1 MSCEK
6 KFVKAEPCSLDFRA
20 CLLGGSAKDQARR
33 RKIKRRAIAIS
44 FALEGALLTALVIL
58 PSLAEPAGLVVRSSV
73 PIPPYSTQLR
83 SPSSADPVEPRQVT
97 PVCVVCARLPVA
109 PITPAFQI
117 ERPAESGEVDA
128 IPGITAGPDQAS
140 SLANG
145 ISDGRREPA
154 RPPEPARPARL
165 REPNIDPA
173 LLIHRVEPVF
183 PALAR
188 QIRRGGKVE
197 LHALIA
203 TDGSVE
209 SLEVVSGEPLF
220 VESAL
225 EAVRQW
231 RYKPTYLNG
240 QPVEIDT
247 FITVIYTIEQH

>member
-1 MSCEK
+1 
-6 KFVKAEPCSLDFRA
+6 
-20 CLLGGSAKDQARR
+20 
-33 RKIKRRAIAIS
+33 
-44 FALEGALLTALVIL
+44 
-58 PSLAEPAGLVVRSSV
+58 
-73 PIPPYSTQLR
+73 
-83 SPSSADPVEPRQVT
+83 
-97 PVCVVCARLPVA
+97 
-109 PITPAFQI
+109 
-117 ERPAESGEVDA
+117 
-128 IPGITAGPDQAS
+128 
-140 SLANG
+140 
-145 ISDGRREPA
+145 
-154 RPPEPARPARL
+154 
-165 REPNIDPA
+165 
-173 LLIHRVEPVF
+173 VEPVF